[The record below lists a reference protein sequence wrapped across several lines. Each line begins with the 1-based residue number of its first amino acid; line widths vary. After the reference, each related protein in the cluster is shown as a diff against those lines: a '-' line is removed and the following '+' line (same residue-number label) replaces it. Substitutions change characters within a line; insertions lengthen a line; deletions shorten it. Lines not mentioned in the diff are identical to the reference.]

1 MPKADVFTRYGGA
14 EPAAPTG
21 TDRARPDAGRAPAA
35 TRAATV
41 VAAGHEARTGRRG
54 GRSEVAA

>member
-1 MPKADVFTRYGGA
+1 MPKAYVFTRYGGA

-35 TRAATV
+35 TV
-41 VAAGHEARTGRRG
+41 VAAGHEARTGRPG